1 MVVDEAG
8 WQLDHL
14 TFGST
19 ITVDFSDMNQ
29 MFLRIMDRVVAKA
42 AIAFDTIDVHTP
54 QVGTITLSTTWSG
67 NGPYTQ
73 TVTVNY
79 ATVTKNSKIDLQ
91 PDASS
96 LAQLMT
102 DGVSALFIENN
113 NTTLT
118 AYAIGSPTTTSLT
131 LQCVVTEVEPYTT
144 PATATVE
151 ILNLNQYNL
160 EYTYIDANEQVTHVS
175 NESNSN
181 ITLIAHTGTI
191 LALITGDTVG
201 GGEITT
207 TAEYEQLNDIPG
219 GGGQN
224 FYAINITGDTNILI
238 HN

>member
-1 MVVDEAG
+1 
-8 WQLDHL
+8 
-14 TFGST
+14 
-19 ITVDFSDMNQ
+19 MNQ

-42 AIAFDTIDVHTP
+42 AIAFDTIDIHTP

-96 LAQLMT
+96 LAQLIS

-118 AYAIGSPTTTSLT
+118 AYAVGASPTTSLT
-131 LQCVVTEVEPYTT
+131 LQCVVTEVESYIT
-144 PATATVE
+144 PTTATVE
-151 ILNLNQYNL
+151 IVNLNQYNL
-160 EYTYIDANEQVTHVS
+160 EYTYTDANEQVTHVS
-175 NESNSN
+175 NDSNSN

-191 LALITGDTVG
+191 LALITGDAVMG

-224 FYAINITGDTNILI
+224 FYAIKIAGDMTILI